1 MGHKELW
8 KEAFGDTDRYIDYYF
23 KEKAGRSRV
32 YSKYV
37 DGVLVS
43 MMFFTPYEVVYRGR
57 ERICPYIVG
66 VATKASHRRRGYMRM
81 LLEQGLMEAE
91 ARGCELAFLCPAD
104 ESIYEPF
111 GFRGVQY
118 RKQLTVSGY
127 GTVCGRYAVSCFV
140 ELTEK
145 EKVQAAVFATDLLA
159 SSGFDLYMKRS
170 AAYYE
175 GVQKEMEALDG
186 GVLVLWEGAAIHAIA
201 AYTYEEGRYDVT
213 ELLCVA
219 PDGPEVV
226 ETICGYL
233 TKGSGEA
240 VLFSDGQFL
249 DQVDGAGIIRK
260 TERRPSIML
269 KELAESR
276 AVEGLWVYINDIT

>member
-8 KEAFGDTDRYIDYYF
+8 KEAFGDTDQYIDYYF

-37 DGVLVS
+37 DDALVS

-57 ERICPYIVG
+57 GIICPYIVG
-66 VATKASHRRRGYMRM
+66 VATKESHRRRGYMRM
-81 LLEQGLMEAE
+81 LLEQGLKEAE

-111 GFRGVQY
+111 GFLGVQY
-118 RKQLTVSGY
+118 RKQLTVSGC
-127 GTVCGRYAVSCFV
+127 GLVRGRYAVSCFAD
-140 ELTEK
+140 LTEE
-145 EKVQAAVFATDLLA
+145 EKTQAAAFAADRLA
-159 SSGFDLYMKRS
+159 SSDFDLYMKRS
-170 AAYYE
+170 VAYYE

-186 GVLVLWEGAAIHAIA
+186 GVLVMREGPAIHGIA
-201 AYTYEEGRYDVT
+201 AYTYEEGQYDVT
-213 ELLCVA
+213 ELLCAV
-219 PDGPEVV
+219 PDGPEAV
-226 ETICGYL
+226 ETVCGFL

-249 DQVDGAGIIRK
+249 DQVDGVGIIRK

-276 AVEGLWVYINDIT
+276 VAERLRVYINDIT

>member
-1 MGHKELW
+1 M
-8 KEAFGDTDRYIDYYF
+8 
-23 KEKAGRSRV
+23 
-32 YSKYV
+32 
-37 DGVLVS
+37 
-43 MMFFTPYEVVYRGR
+43 
-57 ERICPYIVG
+57 
-66 VATKASHRRRGYMRM
+66 
-81 LLEQGLMEAE
+81 
-91 ARGCELAFLCPAD
+91 
-104 ESIYEPF
+104 
-111 GFRGVQY
+111 
-118 RKQLTVSGY
+118 
-127 GTVCGRYAVSCFV
+127 

-276 AVEGLWVYINDIT
+276 AAEGLRVYINEIT